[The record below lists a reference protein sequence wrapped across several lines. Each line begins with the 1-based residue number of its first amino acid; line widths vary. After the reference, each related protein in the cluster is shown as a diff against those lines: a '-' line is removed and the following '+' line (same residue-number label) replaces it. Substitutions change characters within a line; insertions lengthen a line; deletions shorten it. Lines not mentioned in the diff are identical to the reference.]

1 MRAFSVPRRRAL
13 DELGT
18 SWGTNFHHRRTGG
31 SDTARPRLIVLTATA
46 TVALTTFATASL
58 V

>member
-1 MRAFSVPRRRAL
+1 LAQSTRIRQPPAPCTTIAAPAGRTPPRR
-13 DELGT
+13 
-18 SWGTNFHHRRTGG
+18 
-31 SDTARPRLIVLTATA
+31 RLIVLTAAA